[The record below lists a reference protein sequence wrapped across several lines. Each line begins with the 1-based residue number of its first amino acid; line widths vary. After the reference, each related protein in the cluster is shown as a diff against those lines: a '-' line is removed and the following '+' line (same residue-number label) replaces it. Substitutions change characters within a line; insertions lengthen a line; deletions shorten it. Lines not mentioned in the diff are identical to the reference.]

1 MLIYSDPVFMEH
13 DTGNHPENAR
23 RLIPLT
29 RLLERLVDQRGW
41 TRPRWTAASEQLLR
55 LVHDAEHIA
64 EVRGTAAAGGGW
76 MDADTIVSRR
86 SFDVACHA
94 AGAVCDAV
102 SRVVGGEDRRAFCA
116 VRPPGHHALRSAAMG
131 FCLLNNV
138 AIGAALAVGKLGL
151 NRVLVVDWDVHHGNG
166 TQAIFWTEPR
176 VAFLSM
182 HRFPFYPGTGA
193 ADERGEGEGQGWTV
207 NLPITFGTAPAEQ
220 LQRFGEALAALAE
233 RAKPEL
239 IMISAGFDSH
249 GEDPIGSLQWASEDF
264 AELTRMV
271 TAQADRH
278 AGGRVVSVLEG
289 GYNPQALAASIELH
303 LDALEAGY
311 QEGD

>member
-138 AIGAALAVGKLGL
+138 AIGAALAVDKLGL